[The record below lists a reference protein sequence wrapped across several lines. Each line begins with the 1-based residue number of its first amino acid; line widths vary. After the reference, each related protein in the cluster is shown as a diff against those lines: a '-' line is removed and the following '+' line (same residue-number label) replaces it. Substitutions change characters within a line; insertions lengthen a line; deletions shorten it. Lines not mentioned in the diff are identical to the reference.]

1 MSKKV
6 KLMIYVACTLW
17 IAVFAQIIV
26 TKVFVRSERGRYGT
40 YALHHRPHA
49 GDQNSDLAGKER
61 RRDLGCRQGS

>member
-26 TKVFVRSERGRYGT
+26 TKVFVS
-40 YALHHRPHA
+40 
-49 GDQNSDLAGKER
+49 QSDVTQAFARNQLVVTEGSASIPDICQEGGWVMGKFP
-61 RRDLGCRQGS
+61 

>member
-26 TKVFVRSERGRYGT
+26 TKVCQS
-40 YALHHRPHA
+40 
-49 GDQNSDLAGKER
+49 K
-61 RRDLGCRQGS
+61 